1 MPLSLKGSK
10 LDFHHFSLSLFFFF
24 LYIAMLI
31 CSYLKAGCGL
41 EFLAELDFLLVWTL
55 NGEELYAVLPERKT
69 IYLLIQHLEGASFLH
84 YQEEIVYVLYIDGD
98 VVNGSIFHLCLMVLI
113 GLDDEIVELEEG
125 YFLGAVYCAEGSLEA
140 HGMIKLNGL
149 VDVIGRN
156 ADVLHA
162 CCKIFNL
169 HNEFVLR

>member
-10 LDFHHFSLSLFFFF
+10 LDFRHFYLSLFLS

-31 CSYLKAGCGL
+31 CFYLKAGCGL

-55 NGEELYAVLPERKT
+55 DGEELYTILPEWQT
-69 IYLLIQHLEGASFLH
+69 IYLLIQHLECSGFL
-84 YQEEIVYVLYIDGD
+84 YKEKEIVYVLYIDGD
-98 VVNGSIFHLCLMVLI
+98 VVDGSIFHLCLMVLI

-125 YFLGAVYCAEGSLEA
+125 YFLGAVYCAEGCLEA
-140 HGMIKLNGL
+140 QGMIKLNGL
-149 VDVIGRN
+149 VDVVGRN

-169 HNEFVLR
+169 HNEFVFR